1 MAFKGFKS
9 EWLNGQIMA
18 HSLLIKKFVEF
29 NLEKVHTPFPMELG
43 MGERA
48 GNTRWNARQYGLAA
62 I

>member
-1 MAFKGFKS
+1 
-9 EWLNGQIMA
+9 MA
-18 HSLLIKKFVEF
+18 HSLLDKKFVEF
-29 NLEKVHTPFPMELG
+29 NLEKVRHTPFSMELG